1 LEVRILKVTS
11 NVFNDGEHIP
21 DRYACKGLNISP
33 PLDWEVVLGT
43 VKYAIVCEDPDAP
56 SGTWTH
62 WVIFNLPNEDN
73 SIPEWIMDREEQ
85 ENGAKQGLNDF
96 GTVGYRGPCP
106 PGGTHRYYFSVYA
119 LDNEIQL
126 PSKISKLELLKAME
140 GHIIEKGT
148 LMGRYT
154 R

>member
-1 LEVRILKVTS
+1 MKVTS
-11 NVFNDGEHIP
+11 NAFNEGEHIP

-33 PLDWEVVLGT
+33 PLDWEPVSGV
-43 VKYAIVCEDPDAP
+43 VKYAIICEDPDAP

-62 WVIFNLPNEDN
+62 WVIFNLPGEDS
-73 SIPEWIMDREEQ
+73 SIQEWIMDREKQ

-119 LDNEIQL
+119 LDTELQL
-126 PSKISKLELLKAME
+126 PSKISKLELLKEMD
-140 GHIIEKGT
+140 GHIIDEGT